1 MKYIKFFIFCI
12 SSLVLLITGCAS
24 FQQLP
29 EQVTQQVTQK
39 LEQETKQLVTRS
51 LSLIPTKKVTAE
63 EIGEIEKEV
72 VNLINQDRQK
82 NGLKPVVWDQT
93 AANAARKH
101 VQEEADYGFISHWSM
116 EGIKPQLR
124 YTLGGGLDAVQ
135 ENQSVTLWLNDG
147 FKGISK
153 EELLK
158 VVAEHQTSM
167 VNEQPPENGHR
178 KNILEPHHTGV
189 GIAISVGKYGVAMAQ
204 EFTNHYI
211 EMQPV
216 PKTASPGTKITLSG
230 KVVPG
235 YTLTGIY
242 ALWEELP
249 QPLTKEE
256 LMQTH
261 SYGDPSSDNLY
272 FWARPKATGYYIPT
286 KSGNIMATNVTVDK
300 EGSFSLQ
307 VPLSEKHQLDYISV
321 EIAPNDNTK
330 DRFTA
335 AQFVIQH

>member
-1 MKYIKFFIFCI
+1 MKPIKLFIVYT
-12 SSLVLLITGCAS
+12 SSLVLLTGCAS
-24 FQQLP
+24 FQQSGQL
-29 EQVTQQVTQK
+29 TQQVTQK

-51 LSLIPTKKVTAE
+51 LSLIPIKKATAE

-72 VNLINQDRQK
+72 VDLINQDRQK

-93 AANAARKH
+93 AADAARKH

-116 EGIKPQLR
+116 EGIKPQRR
-124 YTLGGGLDAVQ
+124 YTLGEGLDAVQ

-167 VNEQPPENGHR
+167 VNEQPPEDGHR

-189 GIAISVGKYGVAMAQ
+189 GVAISVGKYGVAMAQ
-204 EFTNHYI
+204 EFTNHYV

-216 PKTASPGTKITLSG
+216 PKTASPGTKITLAG
-230 KVVPG
+230 KVLPG

-249 QPLTKEE
+249 QPMTKEE

-261 SYGDPSSDNLY
+261 SYGDPPPDNLY

-300 EGSFSLQ
+300 TGSFSLQ
-307 VPLSEKHQLDYISV
+307 VPLPERHQLDYISV
-321 EIAPNDNTK
+321 EIAPNDDSK

-335 AQFVIQH
+335 AQIVIQH

>member
-1 MKYIKFFIFCI
+1 MKHKIIIFSI
-12 SSLVLLITGCAS
+12 SSLVLLMTGCAP

-29 EQVTQQVTQK
+29 ERITQQVTQK
-39 LEQETKQLVTRS
+39 FEQEKKQLVTRS
-51 LSLIPTKKVTAE
+51 LSLIPSKKVTAE
-63 EIGEIEKEV
+63 EIREIEKEV
-72 VNLINQDRQK
+72 VELINQDRQK
-82 NGLKPVVWDQT
+82 NGLNSIVWDQT
-93 AANAARKH
+93 AADAARMH
-101 VQEEADYGFISHWSM
+101 VQEEADYGYISHWTM
-116 EGIKPQLR
+116 EGVKPQRR

-153 EELLK
+153 EELSK

-167 VNEQPPENGHR
+167 VNEQPPEDGHR

-189 GIAISVGKYGVAMAQ
+189 GVAISVGKYGVAMAQ

-216 PKTASPGTKITLSG
+216 PMTASPGTKITLAG
-230 KVVPG
+230 KVLPG

-242 ALWEELP
+242 ALWEALP

-261 SYGDPSSDNLY
+261 SYGGPPSDNLY
-272 FWARPKATGYYIPT
+272 FWARPKAAGYYIAT

-300 EGSFSLQ
+300 KGNFTLQ

-321 EIAPNDNTK
+321 EVAPSANTK
-330 DRFTA
+330 DQFIA
-335 AQFVIQH
+335 AEFVLQH

>member
-1 MKYIKFFIFCI
+1 MKLIKPYVVAIFC
-12 SSLVLLITGCAS
+12 LVLLTGCAS
-24 FQQLP
+24 VQQLP
-29 EQVTQQVTQK
+29 EQLTQQVTRK
-39 LEQETKQLVTRS
+39 LEQETKQLITRS
-51 LSLIPTKKVTAE
+51 LSLIPIKKATAE
-63 EIGEIEKEV
+63 ELSEIEKEV
-72 VNLINQDRQK
+72 VDLINQDRQK

-93 AANAARKH
+93 AADAARKH
-101 VQEEADYGFISHWSM
+101 VQEEADYGYISHWSM
-116 EGIKPQLR
+116 EGIKPQRR
-124 YTLGGGLDAVQ
+124 YTLGEGLDAVQ

-167 VNEQPPENGHR
+167 VNEQPPEDGHR

-189 GIAISVGKYGVAMAQ
+189 GVAISVGKYGVAMAQ

-216 PKTASPGTKITLSG
+216 PKTASPGTKITLAG
-230 KVVPG
+230 KVLPG

-242 ALWEELP
+242 AIWEELP

-261 SYGDPSSDNLY
+261 SYGDPPPDNLY

-286 KSGNIMATNVTVDK
+286 KSGNIMATNVIVDK
-300 EGSFSLQ
+300 NGSFSLQ
-307 VPLSEKHQLDYISV
+307 VPLSERHQLDYISV
-321 EIAPNDNTK
+321 ELAPNDNPK